1 MTRSSCSTL
10 AVAALGA
17 VIGILAATCMA
28 ASIAAADELSLEA
41 LSATRLRPLFSA
53 TRRPPP
59 PPEAARPATVPA
71 QQRAKQPDAI
81 LTAVII
87 GTDMR
92 AAIFKRSGE
101 TKTLSL
107 APGGE
112 IEGWKLTRIDERQVQ
127 LRRDTDL
134 VTLPLAKATG
144 PGAAKLVVPPPP
156 ARQRRAEE
164 VTP

>member
-1 MTRSSCSTL
+1 MKRISCARFGTASTGVTL
-10 AVAALGA
+10 CVLVAICVGA
-17 VIGILAATCMA
+17 SGV
-28 ASIAAADELSLEA
+28 AADELSLDS

-59 PPEAARPATVPA
+59 PPEAIRPVSAAT
-71 QQRAKQPDAI
+71 QQRTKPPDAV

-112 IEGWKLTRIDERQVQ
+112 IEGWKLTRIDARQVE
-127 LRRDTDL
+127 LRRDADL
-134 VTLPLAKATG
+134 VTLPLVKASGTA
-144 PGAAKLVVPPPP
+144 AAKTPVLSAPVK
-156 ARQRRAEE
+156 QRRAED
-164 VTP
+164 VSP

>member
-1 MTRSSCSTL
+1 MTRLSSTRL
-10 AVAALGA
+10 AGV
-17 VIGILAATCMA
+17 VIGLLAAACIA
-28 ASIAAADELSLEA
+28 ASDAPADELSLET

-59 PPEAARPATVPA
+59 PPEAARPVTAPA
-71 QQRAKQPDAI
+71 QQRARQPDAI

-112 IEGWKLTRIDERQVQ
+112 IEGWKLTRIDERQVR